1 MLTTLSLLLT
11 ILSGWLLFGMHV
23 DHALIH
29 GVFLIS
35 LFIFLGSLIAEMRG
49 NIERSTSA
57 FQARNR
63 NLDGPRLGFV
73 RQLSNR
79 RGREDDAAANSSE
92 TNPTESQS

>member
-11 ILSGWLLFGMHV
+11 ILSGWLLFGMHI
-23 DHALIH
+23 DQPLLH

-35 LFIFLGSLIAEMRG
+35 LFVFLGSLIAEMRG

-57 FQARNR
+57 LQARNR
-63 NLDGPRLGFV
+63 NLNGPKLGFV

-79 RGREDDAAANSSE
+79 RGHEDDPEGDSSDSKR
-92 TNPTESQS
+92 TDSDS